1 MNIKLLRSFY
11 SHINLTYPTEN
22 RRVKGEVFFNGV
34 YNIIHLTAWELI
46 TDLPSEIE
54 YIPATEDLNLRW

>member
-1 MNIKLLRSFY
+1 
-11 SHINLTYPTEN
+11 LTYPAED

-34 YNIIHLTAWELI
+34 YNIIRLTAWELI

-54 YIPATEDLNLRW
+54 NIPATEDLNICW